1 MTAGLRELLVGDWW
15 RYSISV
21 IGTVILAVGA
31 GSLLLDGQLTGDELR
46 QGSALV
52 VACLCL
58 IGAGARI
65 ALVVQDGEQ
74 MSLILGWMSLG
85 VLVLAV
91 VGGWGAVVLPTVGSP
106 FEGAFV
112 FLSLLAIGALFGAVV
127 GYYNVRA
134 QGLARRAGRER
145 ARRETLDEQQETL
158 SSLTGIL
165 RHQILNDLSTIS
177 GRAQLLE
184 TGKVETEEGTGPIL
198 DHCDHMERT
207 VDRIETLVG
216 ILAHGSEHCEIDL
229 ETSLQWARERT
240 QNAYPEFR
248 AEFEGAEGL
257 TVRAHEQLHLAFAEL
272 FENSVIHADGRVT
285 VTATAHSGTVT
296 VEVSDD
302 GPGVDTPR
310 GDLFEPNTRG
320 LESEGDGL
328 GLYFVSLIV
337 GGYDGH
343 LSLEAT
349 GSGATFCLELPTA
362 SAASAGVSDATRG
375 RDG

>member
-1 MTAGLRELLVGDWW
+1 MAAELRELLVGDWW

-52 VACLCL
+52 VASLCL
-58 IGAGARI
+58 IGIGARI

-74 MSLILGWMSLG
+74 MALMLGWMSLG
-85 VLVLAV
+85 VLVLGV
-91 VGGWGAVVLPTVGSP
+91 LGGWGAVVLPAVGSA
-106 FEGAFV
+106 FEVAYT

-127 GYYNVRA
+127 GYYNVRV

-145 ARRETLDEQQETL
+145 ARREALDEQQEIL

-184 TGKVETEEGTGPIL
+184 AGKIGTEAGTEPIL
-198 DHCDHMERT
+198 DHCEHMERT
-207 VDRIETLVG
+207 VDRVETLVG
-216 ILAHGSEHCEIDL
+216 IHTHGSAPCETDL
-229 ETSLQWARERT
+229 DASLQRAREIT
-240 QNAYPEFR
+240 EESFPEFR
-248 AEFEGAEGL
+248 ADFEGIDGL
-257 TVRAHEQLHLAFAEL
+257 AVRADEQLHLAFVEL
-272 FENSVIHADGRVT
+272 FENSVIHGNGTVT
-285 VTATAHSGTVT
+285 VTATERSGKVV

-302 GPGVDTPR
+302 GPGVDISR
-310 GDLFEPNTRG
+310 GDLFEPNSRG
-320 LESEGDGL
+320 LDSDGDGL

-337 GGYDGH
+337 RRYEGQ
-343 LSLEAT
+343 LSLEET
-349 GSGATFCLELPTA
+349 DSGATFCLELPIVST
-362 SAASAGVSDATRG
+362 AGVGEATRNRG
-375 RDG
+375 E

>member
-1 MTAGLRELLVGDWW
+1 MAAGLRELLVGDWW

-21 IGTVILAVGA
+21 VGTVILAVGV
-31 GSLLLDGQLTGDELR
+31 GSLLLDGQVTGDELR

-74 MSLILGWMSLG
+74 MALILGWMSLG
-85 VLVLAV
+85 ILVLGV
-91 VGGWGAVVLPTVGSP
+91 VGGWAAVVLPAVGSA
-106 FEGAFV
+106 FEVAFA

-145 ARRETLDEQQETL
+145 ARREALGEQQEIL

-165 RHQILNDLSTIS
+165 RHQILNDLTTIS

-184 TGKVETEEGTGPIL
+184 ADKIETEAGTGPIL
-198 DHCDHMERT
+198 DHCEHMERT

-216 ILAHGSEHCEIDL
+216 ILTHGSEPCETDL
-229 ETSLQWARERT
+229 DTSLQRAREET
-240 QNAYPEFR
+240 QETYPGFR
-248 AEFEGAEGL
+248 AEFAGTDGL
-257 TVRAHEQLHLAFAEL
+257 TVRADALLHLAFVEL
-272 FENSVIHADGRVT
+272 FENSVIHADGTVT
-285 VTATAHSGTVT
+285 VTATAHSGMVA

-302 GPGVDTPR
+302 GPGVELPR
-310 GDLFEPNTRG
+310 GDLFEPNSRG
-320 LESEGDGL
+320 PDSEGDGL

-337 GGYDGH
+337 ERYDGQ
-343 LSLEAT
+343 LSLEET
-349 GSGATFCLELPTA
+349 DGGATFCLELPIGST
-362 SAASAGVSDATRG
+362 AGVSDAARN
-375 RDG
+375 REE